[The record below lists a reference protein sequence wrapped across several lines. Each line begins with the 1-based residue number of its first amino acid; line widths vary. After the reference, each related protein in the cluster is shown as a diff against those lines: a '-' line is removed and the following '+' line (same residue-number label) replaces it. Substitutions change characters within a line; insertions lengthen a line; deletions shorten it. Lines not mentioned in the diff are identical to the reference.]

1 MSPEQP
7 RVALLVSFSGTGG
20 VERMLLNL
28 AAGIA
33 AAGYG
38 VDLLTIR
45 RDSPHL
51 QTLPAGVR
59 HLPLPGGH
67 AWAAIPALVR
77 YLRRQPPA
85 ALIAAK
91 DRANRAAVLARAL
104 AGPSLPLPLALRLGT
119 HLGGVRGARRSAG
132 DCLRGAFYRRAD
144 AVIAVSQA
152 MADDLVPRMGL
163 PSNRVRVIRNPVV
176 TPALA
181 DLAAAPSPHP
191 WLEEGVPVVVG
202 MGRFTRQKDFPT
214 LLQAFARLCG
224 HTPARLVLL
233 GDGTGRAVCTQL
245 AHELGIADRVLL
257 PGFAINPYAWL
268 ARARLFVLSSRWEGS
283 PNALAEALALGVPC
297 VATDCLSGPREL
309 LAEGRYG
316 ALVPV
321 GDAPGLAD
329 AMRATLA
336 APLPPDTL
344 REAVRDYRQD
354 IAAGAYLAALGLR
367 SPGLPAPARS

>member
-1 MSPEQP
+1 MSTDPP
-7 RVALLVSFSGTGG
+7 RVALLASFSGAGG

-28 AAGIA
+28 AEGLTA
-33 AAGYG
+33 ASYG

-51 QTLPAGVR
+51 HALPAGVR

-67 AWAAIPALVR
+67 AWAVIPALVH

-85 ALIAAK
+85 GLIAAK

-104 AGPSLPLPLALRLGT
+104 AGRPVPLALRLGT
-119 HLGGVRGARRSAG
+119 HLGGVRGNQRSSG
-132 DCLRGAFYRRAD
+132 DRLRGVLYRRAG

-152 MADDLVPRMGL
+152 MADDLLPRFRL
-163 PSNRVRVIRNPVV
+163 AQQQVRVIRNPLV
-176 TPALA
+176 TPRLA
-181 DLAAAPSPHP
+181 EQAAAPCPHP
-191 WLEEGVPVVVG
+191 WLQDGEPVLIG

-214 LLQAFARLCG
+214 LLRAFARLCR

-233 GDGTGRAVCTQL
+233 GEGAGRDACARL
-245 AHELGIADRVLL
+245 AQDLGIGERVLL
-257 PGFAINPYAWL
+257 PGFAVNPYAWL

-283 PNALAEALALGVPC
+283 PNALGEALALGVPC

-309 LAEGRYG
+309 LAGGRYG
-316 ALVPV
+316 PLVPV
-321 GDAPGLAD
+321 GDVPALAE
-329 AMRATLA
+329 AMLATLR
-336 APLPPDTL
+336 APLPAERL

-354 IAAGAYLAALGLR
+354 ISAAAYLAALGL
-367 SPGLPAPARS
+367 PATAGT